1 MKLSKSKLEQLILDY
16 LKEGFFDVKS
26 SPLLRGLGVV
36 GDDEEA
42 PPAIPRGPVSDERGL
57 STDAWTN
64 LETDIT
70 GITSRVGRNYLDD
83 YNPEEET
90 REEFNADM
98 QLVYN
103 AIKRHLD
110 FDDDGFEGDKDDV
123 LISFQK
129 IAEFD
134 VEFVDTEN
142 LHTSPAARNFLDE
155 FARVT
160 EGGMVL
166 SDNFNNHTFLSY
178 CKGYLNFVSMGA
190 SGSANSTMRL
200 IKPVYDVFKAY
211 LQNQAQIN
219 NSFLENTLNDIAS
232 VVVMKNFKNMAIK
245 AIQEY
250 PDTFAYIPAGQFEPD
265 TGNLQFPFQI
275 AISAGDDAVGATYF
289 NANCVLDF
297 GDTAE
302 KLIARSGMLTGEK
315 QDVNYTWRVKIEKS
329 GESNPNVA
337 TLNVSE
343 EFITDSELFYF
354 VKSLGVLAKATVDLV
369 ESLTQDK
376 SAIARDKVLDFN
388 SDGLRKK
395 RTWATLLDY
404 SSRDTLPG
412 LNTNLLQM
420 LRESIRT
427 KLRKRLQNRL
437 VSRHQNLI

>member
-1 MKLSKSKLEQLILDY
+1 MKLTRRQLALLI
-16 LKEGFFDVKS
+16 EGFFDLES

-36 GDDEEA
+36 GDDEEPSPP
-42 PPAIPRGPVSDERGL
+42 PPARGPVSDERYPSL
-57 STDAWTN
+57 STDAWSN
-64 LETDIT
+64 LEADIT
-70 GITSRVGRNYLDD
+70 GITSRVGRKFLDD
-83 YNPEEET
+83 FNPEEET
-90 REEFNADM
+90 REDFLADM
-98 QLVYN
+98 QLVHD

-110 FDDDGFEGDKDDV
+110 LDDDGFEGDKDDV
-123 LISFQK
+123 LLSFQK
-129 IAEFD
+129 VAEFD

-155 FARVT
+155 FERVT
-160 EGGMVL
+160 AGGMVL
-166 SDNFNNHTFLSY
+166 SDNFSEHTFLSY
-178 CKGYLNFVSMGA
+178 CKGYLNFVDMGA
-190 SGSANSTMRL
+190 EGSANNTMSI
-200 IKPVYDVFKAY
+200 IKPVYDVFKRY

-232 VVVMKNFKNMAIK
+232 VVVLKNFKNIAIK

-275 AISAGDDAVGATYF
+275 AISSGDDAVGATYF

-302 KLIARSGMLTGEK
+302 KLLARTNMLIGEK
-315 QDVNYTWRVKIEKS
+315 QDINYTWRVKIEKS
-329 GESNPNVA
+329 GEANPNVA

-343 EFITDSELFYF
+343 EFITDAELFYF
-354 VKSLGVLAKATVDLV
+354 VRNLGVLAQATVDLV

-395 RTWATLLDY
+395 RTWASLLDY
-404 SSRDTLPG
+404 SSRDSLPG
-412 LNTNLLQM
+412 LSANFLRA
-420 LRESIRT
+420 LRESTRT
-427 KLRKRLQNRL
+427 KLRKRLKNRL
-437 VSRHQNLI
+437 MKDFRI

>member
-1 MKLSKSKLEQLILDY
+1 MLIREALI
-16 LKEGFFDVKS
+16 KEGFFDLKS

-36 GDDEEA
+36 GDDEEPSPP
-42 PPAIPRGPVSDERGL
+42 PPARGPVSDDRGL
-57 STDAWTN
+57 TADAWSN
-64 LETDIT
+64 LEADIT
-70 GITSRVGRNYLDD
+70 GITSRVGKRYLDD

-90 REEFNADM
+90 REDFIADM
-98 QLVYN
+98 QLVHD

-110 FDDDGFEGDKDDV
+110 LDDDGFEGDKDDV
-123 LISFQK
+123 LLSFQK
-129 IAEFD
+129 VAEFD

-166 SDNFNNHTFLSY
+166 SDNFDDHTFLSY
-178 CKGYLNFVSMGA
+178 CKGYLNFISMGA
-190 SGSANSTMRL
+190 DGSANSMMGF
-200 IKPVYDVFKAY
+200 IKPVYDVFKRY

-232 VVVMKNFKNMAIK
+232 VVVLKNFKNIAIK

-275 AISAGDDAVGATYF
+275 AISSGDDAVGATYF

-302 KLIARSGMLTGEK
+302 KLMARPGMLTGEK

-329 GESNPNVA
+329 GEANPNVA

-343 EFITDSELFYF
+343 DFITDAELFYF
-354 VKSLGVLAKATVDLV
+354 VRRLGVLAQATVDLV

-395 RTWATLLDY
+395 RTWASLLDY

-412 LNTNLLQM
+412 LSANFLRV

-427 KLRKRLQNRL
+427 KLRKRLYR
-437 VSRHQNLI
+437 RF